1 MLLRTRTEIREI
13 AHAIS
18 LTAQDTSNVTINVY
32 KNYRYIPRKQLKLKL
47 VVFFGVFLT
56 FHFRHRDQECQ
67 PQKVNCTS
75 LFQNANLYYRE

>member
-18 LTAQDTSNVTINVY
+18 LTAHQDTSNVTINVY

-47 VVFFGVFLT
+47 VFFDVYFDISFSPARSGMPASKSKL
-56 FHFRHRDQECQ
+56 H
-67 PQKVNCTS
+67 
-75 LFQNANLYYRE
+75 